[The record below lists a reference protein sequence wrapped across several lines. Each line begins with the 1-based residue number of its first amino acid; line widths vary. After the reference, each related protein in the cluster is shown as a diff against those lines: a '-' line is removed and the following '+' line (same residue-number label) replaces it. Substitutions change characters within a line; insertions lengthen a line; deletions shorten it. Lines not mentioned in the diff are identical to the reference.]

1 MGKYKFLEMA
11 IVCMFWNFWNWFYYN
26 FIGLNWC
33 FYCGSCRNLGVL
45 MKKDNSQTRWEKK
58 ERKELLRREQDASC
72 NTWYDRMNFY
82 IRDFNLPAELGK
94 LFANT
99 KENFTGKKKGF
110 TLIELG
116 VCVAIIA
123 VLVVISLP
131 IYLDILAKSKEAA
144 AAILKLT
151 NGQ

>member
-1 MGKYKFLEMA
+1 
-11 IVCMFWNFWNWFYYN
+11 
-26 FIGLNWC
+26 
-33 FYCGSCRNLGVL
+33 
-45 MKKDNSQTRWEKK
+45 MKKDNSQTRWERKQ
-58 ERKELLRREQDASC
+58 RKELLEREQEASC
-72 NTWYDRMNFY
+72 NTWYDKMNFY
-82 IRDFNLPAELGK
+82 IRDFSFEKFL
-94 LFANT
+94 
-99 KENFTGKKKGF
+99 KETFGAKKGF